1 MRPEPVM
8 LPLHAVHSKLQPIL
22 DPRLN
27 DPRRMAIARAALPLP
42 PADMA
47 MALAFLIQD
56 PEPTV
61 AAEAKKSLT
70 AMPEASVLGLLASHE
85 THPAVLDALVRHFHG
100 KEAFVEK
107 ALLNRVAADA
117 TLLWVAQ
124 EGKGQALELIA
135 QNQARLMACPALVKV
150 LYFNRNLRMATS
162 SALMEFAVR
171 ANLPIQDMHGY
182 AEIAAAVLGEG
193 RVPIHAGQA
202 PATPPVGQP
211 PAAET
216 QPAAKGV
223 SQENEEALQNLLKP
237 ESEDE
242 LKALEEQLAK
252 QENLEESATTA
263 EEVKPEGEK
272 AAGEDKTKS
281 GSLYDAL
288 REMTIPERIR
298 LALMG
303 NMGARKL
310 LAADSNRLVAGA
322 VMRNPGLTEKEVALM
337 AANKAANDEVIR
349 IICSSREFMKN
360 YRVKL
365 GLVRNPKTP
374 PGVSANLLKH
384 ILERDLK
391 ALSKSRDVPVN
402 ISRAAKRTLDERNM
416 ARRKEE

>member
-1 MRPEPVM
+1 MRPEPLL
-8 LPLHAVHSKLQPIL
+8 LPLHAVHAKLQPIL
-22 DPRLN
+22 DPRTK
-27 DPRRMAIARAALPLP
+27 DPRRLAIARAALPLP

-56 PEPTV
+56 PEPEV
-61 AAEAKKSLT
+61 AAEARKSLT
-70 AMPEASVLGLLASHE
+70 TMPEASILGLLASHD
-85 THPAVLDALVRHFHG
+85 THPAVLDALVRHFSA
-100 KEAFVEK
+100 KESFVEK
-107 ALLNRVAADA
+107 ALLNRLAADS

-124 EGKGQALELIA
+124 EGKGLALELIA

-171 ANLPIQDMHGY
+171 SNLPIQDMPGY
-182 AEIAAAVLGEG
+182 SEIAAAVLGEG
-193 RVPIHAGQA
+193 RVPMHSGQA
-202 PATPPVGQP
+202 PAAAATAQPPVVTPDGSP
-211 PAAET
+211 
-216 QPAAKGV
+216 KGV

-237 ESEDE
+237 ESEEE

-252 QENLEESATTA
+252 VENLEEQPGAA
-263 EEVKPEGEK
+263 EEPKQEAAK
-272 AAGEDKTKS
+272 AVEEEKTKS

-288 REMTIPERIR
+288 REMSIPERIR

-337 AANKAANDEVIR
+337 AANKAANDEIIR

-391 ALSKSRDVPVN
+391 ALAKSRDVPIN
-402 ISRAAKRTLDERNM
+402 ISRAAKRTLDERYL
-416 ARRKEE
+416 ARKKEE